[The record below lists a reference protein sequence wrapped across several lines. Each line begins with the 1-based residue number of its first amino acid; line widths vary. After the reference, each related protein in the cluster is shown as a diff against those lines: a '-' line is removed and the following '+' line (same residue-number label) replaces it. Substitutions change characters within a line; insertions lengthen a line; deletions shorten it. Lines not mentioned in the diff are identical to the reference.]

1 MRLDAKTIQWATR
14 RKISAE
20 TLRKLNAGGEIIQF
34 GDRQLPSI
42 VFHYLDADGQSV
54 NYKARALNEKAF
66 KQRANGQQQF
76 FNQAAVLAGPLDE
89 VYVVEGERDACALV
103 EAGVPPHS
111 VLSVVGG
118 APSASSDDPLT
129 AKRYAYV
136 NEALVNG
143 LSKCRRVI
151 ICTDNDSPGNHLRL
165 DLARMFGLGNCF
177 WVEWP
182 DEVKDANDFLM
193 KHGAESLSLFLREDV
208 KEFPINGVYRLSEIP
223 EPPALVLWKG
233 WDGWQNKLHLSPT
246 CLSVLSGWPGHG
258 KSHLSQQ
265 LWARIVKQYGIRV
278 ALMSMETR
286 EKPFVRRNLRSAY
299 WGKLEMEMTD
309 QEKKE
314 ADDWIEEYF
323 LFLHHPSNSP
333 DFQWILDI
341 INDCHARHAISAVS
355 LDPWNMIV
363 PSFDR
368 RSQTETGWI
377 GECLDNCTYL
387 AKACN
392 LHLQIL
398 AHPAKPLG
406 AGVKEPITYSSI
418 AGSQH
423 WANKADQVIS
433 IHRDKFVDDYGI
445 RNSEARVI
453 VHKSRYEELGY
464 PCEIAM
470 KLALDEGIFKCME
483 FDSTVW

>member
-20 TLRKLNAGGEIIQF
+20 TLKKLHAGGEIIQF
-34 GDRQLPSI
+34 GDRQLPAI
-42 VFHYLDADGQSV
+42 VFHYLDAHGESV
-54 NYKARALNEKAF
+54 NFKARALNEKAF

-76 FNQAAVLAGPLDE
+76 FNQAAVMAGPLDE
-89 VYVVEGERDACALV
+89 VYVVEGEMDACALV
-103 EAGVPPHS
+103 EAGVPVHS
-111 VLSVVGG
+111 ILSVVGG
-118 APSASSDDPLT
+118 APSVSSDDPAN

-136 NEALVNG
+136 NDALVGG
-143 LSKCRRVI
+143 LDKCKRFI
-151 ICTDNDSPGNHLRL
+151 ICTDNDSPGRHLRL
-165 DLARMFGLGNCF
+165 DLAQMFGAGKCF

-182 DEVKDANDFLM
+182 DEAKDANDYLM
-193 KHGAESLSLFLREDV
+193 QHGAAELGLFLREGV
-208 KEFPINGVYRLSEIP
+208 KEFPLDGVYRLSEIP
-223 EPPALVLWKG
+223 EPPALVLWQG
-233 WDGWQNKLHLSPT
+233 WPGWQGKLHLSPT

-265 LWARIVKQYGIRV
+265 LWAQIVKQYGIRV

-286 EKPFVRRNLRSAY
+286 EKPFVRRNLRSSY
-299 WGKLEMEMTD
+299 WSKLESEMTEA
-309 QEKKE
+309 EKKE

-323 LFLHHPSNSP
+323 LFIHHPSNSP
-333 DFQWILDI
+333 TIDWILEI
-341 INDCHARHAISAVS
+341 VNDCHARHAISAVS

-363 PSFDR
+363 QDFDR
-368 RSQTETGWI
+368 RAQTETGWI
-377 GECLDNCTYL
+377 GKCLDDCTYL

-398 AHPAKPLG
+398 AHPAKPIG
-406 AGVKEPITYSSI
+406 AGVREPITYSSI
-418 AGSQH
+418 SGSQH

-433 IHRDKFVDDYGI
+433 IHRDKFVDDYGN
-445 RNSEARVI
+445 RNSDARLI

-470 KLALDEGIFKCME
+470 KLALDQGIFKCME
-483 FDSTVW
+483 YDSTVW